1 MSKPQWFICPFKRL
15 KPSEISPT
23 YDEPPLKVRGY
34 AITYLW
40 AFDVGASNLRVRVK
54 PKDVVEELLSLG
66 YAVAYT
72 AYTEELEGV
81 GIAVKSSF
89 EGLQEKAEQEF
100 AKQTELLDAFGWW
113 DNIQVPVYVR
123 LGRLARAIFP
133 QIKIK
138 LPYDED
144 FRTASVVASVY
155 VGGAA
160 CLSLHLTPKKVE
172 KGLTT
177 DETLNLFEDF
187 DKIGVEVIFPEQL
200 RGLIQNATNLQNA
213 GYGIFGESWRKIR
226 DMRYRATLADV
237 MHLFTFAVHSAVLE
251 TLNWRKNP
259 ENYRRIS
266 EAQAQEYYLIYLL
279 AGDKPVENPFQEVVK
294 KHPRQCL
301 GLLICDRC
309 YKMRS
314 AEYVSNYLVDISP
327 SVGVSGFFSQNTMLR
342 ICSDDF
348 WDEAF
353 GVLDAVPT
361 HGIVIADVACFGLL
375 NCLLILHLAY
385 DLLLTRVL
393 SEGVKELVEAENR
406 VVAGLE
412 EIYEARHQIF
422 GSVSDW
428 WWLAEEKLGISE
440 LNKAVNEKLSRIHT
454 MITTKTEQK
463 TNTRLTTLTVIT
475 AILTALTIIPIIE
488 KYVLP
493 ILPPL
498 PPAPA
503 NTLPLALAISISI
516 TSIAIAVYIA
526 SYTATMFLKILA
538 KIPIPPK
545 IKTKLAKTTLKLFQK
560 V

>member
-1 MSKPQWFICPFKRL
+1 MKT
-15 KPSEISPT
+15 SEVSPT
-23 YDEPPLKVRGY
+23 YNEPPLKVRGY

-54 PKDVVEELLSLG
+54 PKNVVEELLSLG
-66 YAVAYT
+66 YAVACT
-72 AYTEELEGV
+72 AYTEKLKRVSIEV
-81 GIAVKSSF
+81 GGLFIKRYLKSKLKNAGENISRRNF
-89 EGLQEKAEQEF
+89 EGLLKEAKQEF
-100 AKQTELLDAFGWW
+100 TRQTELLDAFGWW

-123 LGRLARAIFP
+123 LGRLARATFP

-160 CLSLHLTPKKVE
+160 C
-172 KGLTT
+172 
-177 DETLNLFEDF
+177 NRF
-187 DKIGVEVIFPEQL
+187 
-200 RGLIQNATNLQNA
+200 
-213 GYGIFGESWRKIR
+213 
-226 DMRYRATLADV
+226 
-237 MHLFTFAVHSAVLE
+237 
-251 TLNWRKNP
+251 
-259 ENYRRIS
+259 
-266 EAQAQEYYLIYLL
+266 
-279 AGDKPVENPFQEVVK
+279 
-294 KHPRQCL
+294 
-301 GLLICDRC
+301 

-314 AEYVSNYLVDISP
+314 AECVSNELVDISP

-353 GVLDAVPT
+353 SVLDAVPT
-361 HGIVIADVACFGLL
+361 HGDVIGDVACFGLL
-375 NCLLILHLAY
+375 NCLLILHETY

-412 EIYEARHQIF
+412 EIYEARHQIY

-454 MITTKTEQK
+454 IITTKTEQK

-475 AILTALTIIPIIE
+475 AILTTLTIIPIIE

-503 NTLPLALAISISI
+503 NTLPLALAIMASII
-516 TSIAIAVYIA
+516 LTATAIHIAP
-526 SYTATMFLKILA
+526 YTATMFLKILA
-538 KIPIPPK
+538 KIPIRRKPK
-545 IKTKLAKTTLKLFQK
+545 
-560 V
+560 